1 MSAGMV
7 SQFKEATQ
15 SARATL
21 RPWGEL
27 LEPTALRLP
36 SNLSAAT
43 TRLAQ
48 NLTHFRSNYALIA
61 LIVLFLSLLYHP
73 FSIIVFLIVFA
84 AWLVLYFS
92 RDQPLEVFGFAVP
105 DRVVMVVLALV
116 TVVALVLTH
125 VWLNVIVSGVIG
137 VVLIGLHAVFRGTE
151 GLVMDDQESP
161 YGALLSDDADPI
173 GSISSLFDQVPVFQ
187 TSLRWGSTSNQQIQL

>member
-1 MSAGMV
+1 MSAGLV

-15 SARATL
+15 TARATL

-27 LEPTALRLP
+27 LEPTALSLP
-36 SNLSAAT
+36 SGLSDAT

-92 RDQPLEVFGFAVP
+92 RDQPLEVFGFVVP
-105 DRVVMVVLALV
+105 DRVVMVVLAVV

-125 VWLNVIVSGVIG
+125 VWVNVVVSGVIG

-151 GLVMDDQESP
+151 DLVMDDQESP
-161 YGALLSDDADPI
+161 YGALLSDDADPSGNYTI
-173 GSISSLFDQVPVFQ
+173 M
-187 TSLRWGSTSNQQIQL
+187 